1 MNRNSLWTVVAVVLA
16 VVIAWWIVSAL
27 FSLLWFIA
35 KLAIVAVVAVVV
47 FLVIRGLFSS
57 KAD

>member
-1 MNRNSLWTVVAVVLA
+1 MNKNSLWTIIGVVLA

-27 FSLLWFIA
+27 FSILWFIA

-47 FLVIRGLFSS
+47 FLVLRGMFSS
-57 KAD
+57 KAE